1 MACCWMWR
9 KGMAIWWHHYHAMAF
24 VVGISSGQRQLSPWA
39 RKGSLIMGDQMMQDR
54 GNFQNRVRDGMY
66 CHTFSTELV
75 FADRLPSSST
85 GVVHSMLIFTNIP
98 VRKLEC
104 VFLYFEC
111 FFIAR
116 SPHLP
121 IVLWRK
127 KERLRQWRM
136 FWLNFNQGLTQLWKN
151 TAFCVDSCQK
161 RPSRVTSSNVSLK
174 EVLTHMWDGIHYDI
188 IGLSFRDCWGW
199 RFCAFQ
205 SHYSSGKQDS
215 INVQSEC
222 SYFTL

>member
-1 MACCWMWR
+1 
-9 KGMAIWWHHYHAMAF
+9 
-24 VVGISSGQRQLSPWA
+24 
-39 RKGSLIMGDQMMQDR
+39 
-54 GNFQNRVRDGMY
+54 MY

-121 IVLWRK
+121 IVTGFCWFV
-127 KERLRQWRM
+127 KEEGKAQTMEDVLIKLQS
-136 FWLNFNQGLTQLWKN
+136 GL
-151 TAFCVDSCQK
+151 DSA
-161 RPSRVTSSNVSLK
+161 LK
-174 EVLTHMWDGIHYDI
+174 EHCFLRGQLSEATFKGYLIQCQSQRGIDTYVRWDS
-188 IGLSFRDCWGW
+188 L
-199 RFCAFQ
+199 
-205 SHYSSGKQDS
+205 
-215 INVQSEC
+215 
-222 SYFTL
+222 